1 MAMANVSRQQFYQSD
16 RVKSFHRDLLLTETL
31 KEREEQIKQNQ
42 KIANARKEEERR
54 LLAQIRRKEMEDAEK
69 ERQRNLQ
76 REMERK
82 ACAEYVK
89 QQIQEKELMRRQQ
102 KLEKQKEMKAC
113 TEMRKEYE
121 RDEMMLKQR
130 QHDEKMKVRN
140 IYLQQIAEKDNTR
153 AMEAQNEDMEEMRR
167 RRFEMDKEQWTKMSN
182 EKEAEKYRRRERR
195 SEMLGERLLAEERE
209 KARREEE
216 MNARALAKAV
226 AEREAKL
233 MQERIRKSA
242 KAKDLRNAMA
252 AQRKAQRIER
262 EEREREE
269 KQRGLKELLA
279 MKEAEKVYW
288 ENQRLIAERK
298 KLNRM
303 MMDDALRQQMAEKRL
318 KDRMDKEERLNYD
331 KRQTELFAKEE
342 KEFQRYTAGVI
353 KAAEEANRDTYPLRK
368 AAERGIVSAL
378 GPITGGV
385 RANYLVPG
393 ANYSDMTKY
402 LSSTAQDIARL
413 YRPTQFE
420 STKERLGF
428 IW

>member
-1 MAMANVSRQQFYQSD
+1 MAMGNASRQQFYQSD
-16 RVKSFHRDLLLTETL
+16 RVKAFHRDLLLTETL
-31 KEREEQIKQNQ
+31 KERAEQIKQNQ

-54 LLAQIRRKEMEDAEK
+54 LLAQIRRKEREDAEK

-76 REMERK
+76 QEMERK

-89 QQIQEKELMRRQQ
+89 QQMWEKELTRRQQ
-102 KLEKQKEMKAC
+102 KLDKQGEMDEC
-113 TEMRKEYE
+113 TKIQMEYE

-130 QHDEKMKVRN
+130 QHEEKMKVRN
-140 IYLQQIAEKDNTR
+140 IYLQQIAEKNNTR
-153 AMEAQNEDMEEMRR
+153 AKRAQNEDVEETRR
-167 RRFEMDKEQWTKMSN
+167 RRFEMDKERWTKMSS

-242 KAKDLRNAMA
+242 KDKDLQNAMA
-252 AQRKAQRIER
+252 AQREARRIER

-269 KQRGLKELLA
+269 KQRGLNELLA

-288 ENQRLIAERK
+288 ENQRLAAEK
-298 KLNRM
+298 MKADRM
-303 MMDDALRQQMAEKRL
+303 LMDDALRQQIAEKRL
-318 KDRMDKEERLNYD
+318 KERLEKEERLDYD
-331 KRQTELFAKEE
+331 KKQMELFAKEE
-342 KEFQRYTAGVI
+342 KEFQRYTDGVI
-353 KAAEEANRDTYPLRK
+353 SAAAQANRDTYSLRK
-368 AAERGIVSAL
+368 AQERGIASAL

-393 ANYSDMTKY
+393 ASYSDMPQY
-402 LSSTAQDIARL
+402 VNSTAQDIARL

-420 STKERLGF
+420 STKARLGF